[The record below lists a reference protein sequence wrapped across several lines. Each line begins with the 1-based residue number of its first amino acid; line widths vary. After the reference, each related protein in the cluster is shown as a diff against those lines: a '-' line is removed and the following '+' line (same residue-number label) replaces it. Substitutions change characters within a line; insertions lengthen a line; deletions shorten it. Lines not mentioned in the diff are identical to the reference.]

1 MCVLSWCSG
10 TSAAS
15 DPGIFRLLVIYCQEN
30 TRRWHVEWGVL
41 FSLAFGCFCFNEC
54 NFSTA
59 LFCLFVCFLA
69 GQYFIIIL
77 FIVTF
82 QPAVVS
88 ALRAPPCPGGTE
100 MGGGGEGGEEGGA
113 GRPKAAGGIGA
124 SALHAER
131 GGHRA
136 EGNGEVKPP
145 PREEL
150 LHTRAMSA
158 ALRALLRG
166 G

>member
-1 MCVLSWCSG
+1 MSVTFPLLFFVCLFVFWQVSILLLFYLLS
-10 TSAAS
+10 
-15 DPGIFRLLVIYCQEN
+15 
-30 TRRWHVEWGVL
+30 L
-41 FSLAFGCFCFNEC
+41 FSLLWSPLYEHRP
-54 NFSTA
+54 A
-59 LFCLFVCFLA
+59 LGV
-69 GQYFIIIL
+69 
-77 FIVTF
+77 
-82 QPAVVS
+82 
-88 ALRAPPCPGGTE
+88 RKW
-100 MGGGGEGGEEGGA
+100 GGGGEGGEEGGA